1 MKKLFTTATL
11 MLALCVCVY
20 AQDTKKGLKFGVG
33 LEGALPTGMTGY
45 SFGAGLTLRA
55 QYALDDKMAITGTSG
70 FIAFLPDKATM
81 GANAKAQI
89 NIPIKAG
96 FKYMLT
102 GNVYGILESGYTI
115 SKFFVVNP
123 ATGNVMSLSGS
134 SFTYAPGVGAKLG
147 FLDASVR
154 YEGYSGGGFVGLRL
168 AAGI

>member
-11 MLALCVCVY
+11 MLALCVCAY
-20 AQDTKKGLKFGVG
+20 AQNSKKGLKFGVG

-45 SFGAGLTLRA
+45 SFGAGLTLRTA
-55 QYALDDKMAITGTSG
+55 YALDDKMAITGTSG

-115 SKFFVVNP
+115 SKGFYLD
-123 ATGNVMSLSGS
+123 AAGNLQSVSGS

-147 FLDASVR
+147 FLDASIR
-154 YEGYSGGGFVGLRL
+154 YEGYTGGGFVGLRL